1 MEVNTL
7 KNKAEAR
14 MSKSM
19 SVFSAELSR
28 IRTGRAHP
36 GLLDHITVEYY
47 GNKTLLNQLCNI
59 VIEDVATLR
68 LQVWEK
74 DLVDNIEKAII
85 NSDLG
90 LNPAVSGTVVRIPIP
105 PLSEERRKDLVKV
118 VRQHGEATKVSVRN
132 IRRDL
137 NQQVKSALK
146 EKKISKDEEKNAEV
160 LMQKVTD
167 RFIADIDALLA
178 DKEKDLMAV

>member
-1 MEVNTL
+1 M
-7 KNKAEAR
+7 AA
-14 MSKSM
+14 
-19 SVFSAELSR
+19 FSAELSR

-74 DLVDNIEKAII
+74 DIVNNIEKAII

-105 PLSEERRKDLVKV
+105 PLSEERRKDLVK
-118 VRQHGEATKVSVRN
+118 ACAPA
-132 IRRDL
+132 RRSD
-137 NQQVKSALK
+137 KSIGQEYKA
-146 EKKISKDEEKNAEV
+146 
-160 LMQKVTD
+160 
-167 RFIADIDALLA
+167 
-178 DKEKDLMAV
+178 